1 MASAAPSSAPSTT
14 PTPSSA
20 WSRLVQITRTASE
33 GSRNKA
39 VESSNQH
46 NPSPSSDCRTSSSTA
61 PAKKRRQV
69 ESPPARSVTKYLAP
83 LSPEPND
90 QPKMSPGKSKKH
102 QCCSPKNINHDC
114 ITACP
119 CRVDDV
125 DCVASHDSVDHTRRC
140 LPRSGRQL
148 LTTAEDS
155 NEDRTPPNPRNVLP
169 RRPSQRERDSSP
181 RPDELETKDNET
193 ATNLEEQATS
203 GDLGDEAETAD
214 ESATSAPCRPASLD
228 DHDTVARIVL
238 EPRQEA
244 EGGGSFGIG
253 SDLHEGD
260 QNSVNKTP
268 VQKRHSQPPASTD
281 ESIQLATPS
290 SSPTT
295 TQCASEPNEPP
306 AEAIKPHGPGPAP
319 KTKRR
324 LTLHGDS
331 YEKQSSQKKRKIAPK
346 RKDGVQ
352 TTLSLAIGS
361 SAGMRE
367 CKVCDT
373 VYNPFHPE
381 DVKVHSKRHAIAVK
395 RERRS
400 EEVLGLTG
408 SPPGGLSTRC

>member
-1 MASAAPSSAPSTT
+1 MASALPLSAPSTT
-14 PTPSSA
+14 PAPSSA

-39 VESSNQH
+39 PE
-46 NPSPSSDCRTSSSTA
+46 PSSQLNRSLPPGTHTSSSAA

-83 LSPEPND
+83 LSPEPHD
-90 QPKMSPGKSKKH
+90 LPKKMPPEKSKKH
-102 QCCSPKNINHDC
+102 TCCSPNGNKHEC

-119 CRVDDV
+119 CRVEDV
-125 DCVASHDSVDHTRRC
+125 DCVASQEPGVNDKRF
-140 LPRSGRQL
+140 LPRGDRQPP
-148 LTTAEDS
+148 TTAEDPDQ
-155 NEDRTPPNPRNVLP
+155 DRTPPKSPKALRRGTPQRVRNT
-169 RRPSQRERDSSP
+169 SP
-181 RPDELETKDNET
+181 RPDELETKRSET
-193 ATNLEEQATS
+193 LTHFGEQHIS
-203 GDLGDEAETAD
+203 RDSEGEAETED
-214 ESATSAPCRPASLD
+214 ELAIPATCSSARLEN
-228 DHDTVARIVL
+228 HVTVAKTVL
-238 EPRQEA
+238 EPGEA
-244 EGGGSFGIG
+244 VEDGSSSITGPG
-253 SDLHEGD
+253 LHEGD
-260 QNSVNKTP
+260 HNSANKTP
-268 VQKRHSQPPASTD
+268 VPKSHSPSPAGTD

-295 TQCASEPNEPP
+295 KTDSQAK
-306 AEAIKPHGPGPAP
+306 EAPVEATKPHGPAPAPAP

-331 YEKQSSQKKRKIAPK
+331 YGRHSSHKKRKTAPK

-367 CKVCDT
+367 CKLCDT

-381 DVKVHSKRHAIAVK
+381 DVKVHTKRHAIAVK

-400 EEVLGLTG
+400 EETTG
-408 SPPGGLSTRC
+408 PAVSLVD